1 MKFLAF
7 VLVIIGA
14 FVCYGSKMIVENIIK
29 KDDTDKKYTGMVKLA
44 GFVLA
49 LVGAIIV
56 FKLG

>member
-1 MKFLAF
+1 MKILAF
-7 VLVIIGA
+7 FLVIIGA

-29 KDDTDKKYTGMVKLA
+29 KDDTDKKYTGMVKLT

>member
-29 KDDTDKKYTGMVKLA
+29 KDDTDKKYTGMVKLV

>member
-29 KDDTDKKYTGMVKLA
+29 KDDTDKKYTGMVKLT